1 MNKQMNTQIL
11 NNWLRGVW
19 VIGMLVALVI
29 QPAIQPAS
37 AHSKNSSNKN
47 YSREQV
53 MTMVVNEAVKQ
64 NFPPELAL
72 AVAKVESN
80 FNHKALSHAG
90 ARGVMQMMPKTAW
103 DLYGVSAR
111 KLYNPHVNIH
121 YGIKYLKHL
130 IKTYDDYV
138 DIALSH
144 YNGGSRVRGRH
155 GVLRVIPATRN
166 YVQKVMDL
174 RIDYKIHPKVML
186 ASNRLS
192 PKAPMKAN
200 YSYVR
205 HTADSSYLQGLD
217 DFSAADKRIKRLLA
231 KRKAERSYQ
240 PPTEREKLV
249 AKLRKLKRHNKSRTV
264 AEAVDTRLPAELET
278 KAEKK
283 ALVAS
288 WEAY

>member
-130 IKTYDDYV
+130 IKTYDD
-138 DIALSH
+138 LS
-144 YNGGSRVRGRH
+144 
-155 GVLRVIPATRN
+155 L
-166 YVQKVMDL
+166 
-174 RIDYKIHPKVML
+174 IH
-186 ASNRLS
+186 
-192 PKAPMKAN
+192 
-200 YSYVR
+200 
-205 HTADSSYLQGLD
+205 
-217 DFSAADKRIKRLLA
+217 I
-231 KRKAERSYQ
+231 
-240 PPTEREKLV
+240 
-249 AKLRKLKRHNKSRTV
+249 
-264 AEAVDTRLPAELET
+264 
-278 KAEKK
+278 
-283 ALVAS
+283 
-288 WEAY
+288 